1 MNPVSRRIVL
11 KTLFASAALALGPAR
26 LVRAQTPGELRLGWQ
41 KGGDLAVVRA
51 RGTLDRALAQRGVS
65 VRWIEFPAGPQ
76 MLEALA
82 VGSIDLGEV
91 GETPPVFSQA
101 AGAEL
106 RYVANRPPSPREEAL
121 LVPQNSPLRTVAD
134 LAGKRVVL
142 NKGSNVHYLLLRLLE
157 TAGLSY
163 RDVKT
168 VFLPPADAR
177 SAFER
182 GAVDAWVIW
191 EPFASAAEMQIGARR
206 LADATGAAANHNF
219 MIAARAFTEKAPDL
233 LRYVLGALQE
243 ECRWIGAHVDES
255 ARIAAPQLGLST
267 EIVQR
272 AFRNYAFGLEWPL
285 SESVVQSQ
293 QRIADA
299 FYALGLLPRP
309 VSVRDVVWAG

>member
-1 MNPVSRRIVL
+1 MNPVSRRTVL

-41 KGGDLAVVRA
+41 KGSDLAVVRA
-51 RGTLDRALAQRGVS
+51 RGTFDRALAQRGVS

-121 LVPQNSPLRTVAD
+121 LVPQNSPLRTVAE

-157 TAGLSY
+157 SAGLSY

-168 VFLPPADAR
+168 VFLPLADAR

-191 EPFASAAEMQIGARR
+191 EPFASAAEVQIGAWR

-219 MIAARAFTEKAPDL
+219 MIATRAFTENAPDL
-233 LRYVLGALQE
+233 LRQVLGALQE

>member
-1 MNPVSRRIVL
+1 MNPVSRRTVL
-11 KTLFASAALALGPAR
+11 KTLFVSAALALGPTR
-26 LVRAQTPGELRLGWQ
+26 FVRAQTPGELRLGWQ
-41 KGGDLAVVRA
+41 KGSVLAVMRA
-51 RGTLDRALAQRGVS
+51 RGTLDRALAQGGVS

-121 LVPQNSPLRTVAD
+121 LVPQDSPLRTVAQ
-134 LAGKRVVL
+134 LAGKRVAL

-157 TAGLSY
+157 NAGLSY

-168 VFLPPADAR
+168 AFLPPADAR

-191 EPFASAAEMQIGARR
+191 EPFASAAEVQIGARR
-206 LADATGAAANHNF
+206 LADATGAAANHDF
-219 MIAARAFTEKAPDL
+219 MIATRAFTENAPDL
-233 LRYVLGALQE
+233 LRQVLGALQE
-243 ECRWIGAHVDES
+243 EYRWIGVHVDES

-272 AFRNYAFGLEWPL
+272 AFQNYAFGLEWPL
-285 SESVVQSQ
+285 SESVVQNQ

-299 FYALGLLPRP
+299 FRALGLLPRP